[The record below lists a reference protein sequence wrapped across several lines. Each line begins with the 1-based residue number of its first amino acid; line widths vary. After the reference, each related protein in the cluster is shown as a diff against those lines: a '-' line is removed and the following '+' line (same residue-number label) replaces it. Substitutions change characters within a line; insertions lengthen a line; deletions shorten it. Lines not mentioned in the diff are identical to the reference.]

1 MRILLLGL
9 VLMTLFSCGPR
20 QEMNNKDYINAVQR
34 STSRIFNDQMS
45 RYYFLDIRYDI
56 EAVWMDPDAK
66 VAAWMETEIFKIFS
80 MNLQKSWDTY
90 YQMQSK
96 MMEDTAAVGVWSP
109 QKEDLSKYRLNDN
122 HLGDMYQAIRS
133 VENELRASSMA
144 LLDTLIKAKRERNP
158 SNPEVLDRLMEVRL
172 KNQQRYLL
180 DTTISQQQWIN
191 RYWKNKSLE
200 DMGTHVNILQRN
212 FNVWKCGILQDF
224 KKYFNHRDFIREDFY
239 IDRLAVHLS
248 DAEHP
253 DSIVL
258 NANLARY
265 PRELG
270 AFYLMNEDKTDTI
283 PTKNDGSFGFNQAL
297 IKRSEEEDD
306 LMAYGRFGRNKL
318 TGRFYSIN
326 FLPSIDDLYKYGC
339 DE

>member
-1 MRILLLGL
+1 EG
-9 VLMTLFSCGPR
+9 
-20 QEMNNKDYINAVQR
+20 
-34 STSRIFNDQMS
+34 
-45 RYYFLDIRYDI
+45 
-56 EAVWMDPDAK
+56 
-66 VAAWMETEIFKIFS
+66 
-80 MNLQKSWDTY
+80 Y
-90 YQMQSK
+90 YQMEAK
-96 MMEDTAAVGVWSP
+96 MLEDTAAVGVWSP

-133 VENELRASSMA
+133 AENELRASSMA

-158 SNPEVLDRLMEVRL
+158 SNLEVLGRLMEVRL

-212 FNVWKCGILQDF
+212 FNAWKCGILQDF

-248 DAEHP
+248 DAAHP
-253 DSIVL
+253 DSLVL
-258 NANLARY
+258 NVNLARY

-270 AFYLMNEDKTDTI
+270 DFYWINKSGKNTPTDS
-283 PTKNDGSFGFNQAL
+283 DGSFSFDQDF
-297 IKRSEEEDD
+297 IKTFEKVGNDEVRS
-306 LMAYGRFGRNKL
+306 RCVKNRL
-318 TGRFYSIN
+318 TGKFFYFPFI
-326 FLPSIDDLYKYGC
+326 LSIDDLYKYGC